1 MILGGM
7 ALSVG
12 LIGLLLGC
20 SKRSSSKKRRHARK
34 QVQARRVLNK
44 LREIQHG
51 GQKLSYL
58 RKIDPLVFE
67 ELVLEALVQRG
78 VTVTR
83 SESYSGD
90 GGIDGRFMMGNGKRY
105 LVQCK
110 RYEGYVSK
118 QHILEFA
125 SILES
130 KGIHGIFCHTGKTGR
145 ASLDFHKEH
154 EYLTIVSG
162 ENLLRLLSI

>member
-1 MILGGM
+1 MGGL
-7 ALSVG
+7 ALSAG
-12 LIGLLLGC
+12 LIGLRLGRR
-20 SKRSSSKKRRHARK
+20 KRLSWKKRRHARN
-34 QVQARRVLNK
+34 QAQARRVINK

-58 RKIDPLVFE
+58 RRIDPLVFE
-67 ELVLEALVQRG
+67 ELVLEALERRG

-90 GGIDGRFMMGNGKRY
+90 GGVDGRFMMGSGKRY

-110 RYEGYVSK
+110 RYESYVSK
-118 QHILEFA
+118 QHVLAFA

-130 KGIHGIFCHTGKTGR
+130 EGIHGIFCHTGKTGR
-145 ASLDFHKEH
+145 ASLDFHKKH
-154 EYLTIVSG
+154 DFLTIISG
-162 ENLLRLLSI
+162 DKLLRLLSV